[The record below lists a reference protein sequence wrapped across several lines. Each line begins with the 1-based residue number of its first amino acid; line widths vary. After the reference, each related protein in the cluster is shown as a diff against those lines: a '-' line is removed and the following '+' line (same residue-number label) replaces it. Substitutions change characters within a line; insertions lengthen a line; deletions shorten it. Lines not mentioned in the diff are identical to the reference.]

1 MSERD
6 RTCAERVQANHD
18 SRAEYL
24 RELFERIDN
33 DTPGEDYEY
42 PQDELHEFPLHV
54 EVKRV
59 LRIDLS
65 TGGPADYVTV
75 EIDEDGRLTSDPVYH
90 FADWWDHAEIKAGP
104 EFERLAE
111 QYAEIMSIA

>member
-1 MSERD
+1 MTTTEP
-6 RTCAERVQANHD
+6 TCDQRIQAQHD
-18 SRAEYL
+18 SRSEYL

-33 DTPGEDYEY
+33 DTPGEDYED
-42 PQDELHEFPLHV
+42 PTDELHEFPLWV
-54 EVKRV
+54 EVRRV

-75 EIDEDGRLTSDPVYH
+75 EVDENGRLTSDPVYH
-90 FADWWDHAEIKAGP
+90 FADWFDHAEIKAGP

-111 QYAEIMSIA
+111 WYAEIAVV